1 MGGISQTKMKFALLI
16 VYAVIGTVPFIF
28 AAVQPWVW
36 SFYTAAIV
44 AGFVF
49 HLWQKTGGRIWVP
62 GKIFFFTVGLFFVLT
77 VCQCFPL
84 PPGIL
89 AVLSAFRYQVMAQST
104 AIIEIPLSWQ
114 SLSYSPLA
122 SLAWWTFLL
131 SLLFFFLVLR
141 ECFTSRRNL
150 RFTLWVILA
159 VATLESLYGLM
170 QALVPALGVLWVDYI
185 EAYLGDARGTFI
197 NRNHFA
203 GFMEMVW
210 PLALGYTLALGD
222 WQRKGNPYGNNWKK
236 KLKAMLSSDRSHH
249 QLLFSLGIAIMLLA
263 LLFSRSRAGIVGA
276 FVGFLTFV
284 VLSGSGNKRL
294 PLGFWLMFGAI
305 IGLVVIYG
313 LKIGFAPIIERF
325 LRLSDGDS
333 RLGLWHDSLAVI
345 KDHPLGIGLGNFQ
358 RVFTVYDVSVV
369 SDATTTHAHNDYLQ
383 LLVEAGWPG
392 FLALVSGFYIFLGK
406 SFVKVKRL
414 SPHDDPLAFF
424 IGIGALSGLVSMA
437 FHSFFDFNLQMP
449 ANCIYFTTLIALVYV
464 CVWERERWRGSG
476 FLKDERPTSNIERP
490 TSNKKQKS
498 NT

>member
-1 MGGISQTKMKFALLI
+1 M
-16 VYAVIGTVPFIF
+16 
-28 AAVQPWVW
+28 
-36 SFYTAAIV
+36 
-44 AGFVF
+44 
-49 HLWQKTGGRIWVP
+49 P
-62 GKIFFFTVGLFFVLT
+62 GKIFFFTVGLFFVVTL
-77 VCQCFPL
+77 CQCFPL
-84 PPGIL
+84 PPGTL
-89 AVLSAFRYQVMAQST
+89 SVLSAFRYQVMAQSN
-104 AIIEIPLSWQ
+104 AIIESPLSWQ

-150 RFTLWVILA
+150 RVTLWVILG
-159 VATLESLYGLM
+159 VATLESLYGLI
-170 QALVPALGVLWVDYI
+170 QALVPSMGVLWVDYI
-185 EAYLGDARGTFI
+185 TSYLGDARGTFI

-236 KLKAMLSSDRSHH
+236 KLKTMLSSDRLDH

-263 LLFSRSRAGIVGA
+263 LVFSRSRAGTVGA

-284 VLSGSGNKRL
+284 VLSRSGNRRL
-294 PLGFWLMFGAI
+294 PFGFWLMFGAI

-325 LRLSDGDS
+325 LRIGEGDS
-333 RLGLWHDSLAVI
+333 RLDFWQDSLTII
-345 KDHPLGIGLGNFQ
+345 KDHPLGIGLGNFK
-358 RVFTVYDVSVV
+358 RVFPVYNGSVV
-369 SDATTTHAHNDYLQ
+369 SDLTITHTHNDYLQ

-392 FLALVSGFYIFLGK
+392 FLALVSGFFIFLGK
-406 SFVKVKRL
+406 SFFKVKCL

-424 IGIGALSGLVSMA
+424 IGIGALSGLVSMV

-449 ANCIYFTTLIALVYV
+449 ANCIYFITLIALVYV
-464 CVWERERWRGSG
+464 CVWEREPLKDRFRGS
-476 FLKDERPTSNIERP
+476 R
-490 TSNKKQKS
+490 
-498 NT
+498 

>member
-1 MGGISQTKMKFALLI
+1 MPAHLYLTYFVL
-16 VYAVIGTVPFIF
+16 GTIPFIF
-28 AAVQPWVW
+28 AAVQPWIW
-36 SFYTAAIV
+36 SAYVAAVFI
-44 AGFVF
+44 AFVF
-49 HLWQKTGGRIWVP
+49 LLWSNRISVGLP
-62 GKIFFFTVGLFFVLT
+62 NSKIFFFTVGLFFVVTL
-77 VCQCFPL
+77 CQCFPL

-89 AVLSAFRYQVMAQST
+89 SVLSAFRYQVMAQSN
-104 AIIEIPLSWQ
+104 AIIESPLSWQ
-114 SLSYSPLA
+114 PLSYSPLA

-150 RFTLWVILA
+150 RFTLWVILG
-159 VATLESLYGLM
+159 VATLESLYGLI
-170 QALVPALGVLWVDYI
+170 QALVPNMGVLWVDYI
-185 EAYLGDARGTFI
+185 ASYLGDARGTFI

-222 WQRKGNPYGNNWKK
+222 WQRKGNHYGNNWKK
-236 KLKAMLSSDRSHH
+236 KLKAMLSSDRLHH

-284 VLSGSGNKRL
+284 VLSGSGNRRL

-325 LRLSDGDS
+325 LRIGDGDS
-333 RLGLWHDSLAVI
+333 RLDFWHDSLTII
-345 KDHPLGIGLGNFQ
+345 KDHPLGIGLGNFK
-358 RVFTVYDVSVV
+358 RVFPVYNVSVV
-369 SDATTTHAHNDYLQ
+369 SDLTITHTHNDYLQ

-392 FLALVSGFYIFLGK
+392 FLALVSGFFIFLGK
-406 SFVKVKRL
+406 SFFKVKRL

-424 IGIGALSGLVSMA
+424 IGIGALSGLVSMV

-449 ANCIYFTTLIALVYV
+449 ANCIYFITLIALVYV
-464 CVWERERWRGSG
+464 CVWEREP
-476 FLKDERPTSNIERP
+476 LKGRFRVF
-490 TSNKKQKS
+490 
-498 NT
+498 